1 MPQTLITVQEVQMA
15 DFESAAKKLSTVN
28 ETGLSQ
34 VSKLA
39 HIQLSLEERVT
50 QLEGELKQAKTDLR
64 AVAED
69 QLPAAMAEHNIS
81 KLELEDGSSI
91 SVSKYYSAS
100 IPKDRAEEAYD
111 WLVDNNF
118 GDLIK
123 NQVATN
129 FVRGQET
136 QAEEF
141 ASELADRG
149 MAVNTKKWVEPMT
162 LKAFVKD
169 QTEQGQNIPQ
179 ELFGLY
185 IGEKSKIMKRK

>member
-1 MPQTLITVQEVQMA
+1 MV

-39 HIQLSLEERVT
+39 QMQLQVEQRVADLEA
-50 QLEGELKQAKTDLR
+50 ELKTAKSDLK
-64 AVAED
+64 AIAED

-81 KLELEDGSSI
+81 ELKLDDGSSI
-91 SVSKYYSAS
+91 SVSTFYSAS
-100 IPKDRAEEAYD
+100 IPKDRADEAFT

-129 FVRGQET
+129 FVRGQEE
-136 QAEEF
+136 QAEQF
-141 ASELADRG
+141 ASELAGRG
-149 MAVNTKKWVEPMT
+149 MPVNTKKWVEPMT
-162 LKAFVKD
+162 LKAWVREK
-169 QTEQGQNIPQ
+169 TEQGLNIPHD
-179 ELFGLY
+179 LFGIF
-185 IGEKSKIMKRK
+185 IGEKAKIQKRK

>member
-1 MPQTLITVQEVQMA
+1 MV

-39 HIQLSLEERVT
+39 QMQLQVEQRVADLEA
-50 QLEGELKQAKTDLR
+50 ELKTAKSDLK
-64 AVAED
+64 AIAED

-81 KLELEDGSSI
+81 ELKLDDGSSI
-91 SVSKYYSAS
+91 SVSTFYSAS
-100 IPKDRAEEAYD
+100 IPKDRADEAFT

-129 FVRGQET
+129 FVRGQEE
-136 QAEEF
+136 QAEKF
-141 ASELADRG
+141 ASELAGRG
-149 MAVNTKKWVEPMT
+149 MPVNTKKWVEPMT
-162 LKAFVKD
+162 LKAWVREK
-169 QTEQGQNIPQ
+169 TEQGLNIPHD
-179 ELFGLY
+179 LFGIF
-185 IGEKSKIMKRK
+185 IGEKAKIQKRK